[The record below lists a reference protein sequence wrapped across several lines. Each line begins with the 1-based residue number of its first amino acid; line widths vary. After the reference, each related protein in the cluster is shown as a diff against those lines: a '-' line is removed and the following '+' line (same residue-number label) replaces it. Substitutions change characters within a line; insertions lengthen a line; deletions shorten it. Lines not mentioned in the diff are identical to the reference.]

1 MELLC
6 QFGTCYYKFQI
17 YDEIYRSIHTFY
29 IDMEMSIPCSSFA
42 SQSSMVLNE
51 KCFHNKNAICGISKR
66 NNRIYIIDENNNC
79 LHAME
84 LPQGDRSILIVYLY
98 SIFSLY
104 FLHFL
109 HFLHFFLFYFIILIF
124 ILKIEKW
131 C

>member
-109 HFLHFFLFYFIILIF
+109 HFFLFYFIILIF

>member
-98 SIFSLY
+98 SIFTYPLFSP
-104 FLHFL
+104 FSP
-109 HFLHFFLFYFIILIF
+109 FFLFYLITKIF